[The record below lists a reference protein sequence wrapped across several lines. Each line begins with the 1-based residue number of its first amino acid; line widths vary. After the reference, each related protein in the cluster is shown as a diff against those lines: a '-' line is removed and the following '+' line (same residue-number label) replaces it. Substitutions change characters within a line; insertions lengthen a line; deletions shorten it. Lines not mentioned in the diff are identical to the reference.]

1 MSAFIALIAAAVL
14 AALDQL
20 TKYLIVNSYSF
31 GESVE
36 IIPGLVDFTY
46 IHNNGAAFGMLQ
58 DKSWI
63 LLSVSSIVIL
73 LCVALLFKKSLNS
86 KLLTSAITLV
96 MAGGI
101 GNLIDRIFNNGS
113 VIDFIDVQFIDFP
126 VFNFADCCVTIGAG
140 LIILDFIRELVND
153 FKKSRKVSEEDNL

>member
-1 MSAFIALIAAAVL
+1 MSAYIALAAAAVL
-14 AALDQL
+14 AAIDQV
-20 TKYLIVNSYSF
+20 TKHLIVSSYAH

-36 IIPGLVDFTY
+36 IIPGLLDFTF

-63 LLSVSSIVIL
+63 LLSVSCIVIL

-86 KLLTSAITLV
+86 KLLTAAITLV
-96 MAGGI
+96 IAGGV
-101 GNLIDRIFNNGS
+101 GNLIDRIFNNGN

-153 FKKSRKVSEEDNL
+153 FKKSRKANEEDNL

>member
-36 IIPGLVDFTY
+36 IIPGLLDFTY

>member
-36 IIPGLVDFTY
+36 IIPGLLDFTY

-113 VIDFIDVQFIDFP
+113 VIDFIDVKFINFP

>member
-20 TKYLIVNSYSF
+20 TKYLIINSYSF

-36 IIPGLVDFTY
+36 IIPGLLDFTY